1 MPKLDPAL
9 IPIEVIENKIFILW
23 GHRVMLDRDLAE
35 LNGVPVK
42 RLSEQVSN
50 SDRFPGD
57 FMFQL
62 TLEEGRRSS
71 FQGRKLRP

>member
-1 MPKLDPAL
+1 
-9 IPIEVIENKIFILW
+9 
-23 GHRVMLDRDLAE
+23 MLDRDLAE